1 MNEEQLARVLRRD
14 PNINVPRPQ
23 YRRPERTQPLRWA
36 RSTPHTLKQ
45 RILPLYRT
53 IRTTEP
59 LKWIPDEHLKTAW
72 PFLPNRPPVYPELP
86 VKKHGREELEIEE
99 ARKRQKAERRRAKAE
114 AAIAKLTAPP
124 ALKPDIFPLSPQ
136 AARAP
141 RPKDPSTE
149 EIRKKWPGPG
159 DFEFNWK
166 DNPHKDHSM
175 AVRDSIPNDMY
186 EPPIVRAMP
195 NRKPLNNSTIKLPF
209 VEDATVFYPSKIPG
223 SGDCFFGAVSMA
235 LYGTTMYWHYTKYCH
250 LWFFR
255 YVLTHPAH
263 PRHSFYW
270 HINSIGDANGQMN
283 TWHRLSTPHA
293 WQLSALFNVTADT
306 YNLFVVL
313 YEAPQ
318 AIDLF
323 GQYNATHVFFHLIN
337 RNHYESLIPKD
348 NEVLFPFPDGIKINP
363 RPGRAKIRP
372 PSGHGKNI
380 VPPPIALPI
389 IPRPSLMDMTRVL
402 GINTKGGALD
412 MDVVRTGLKRE
423 RALARKLND
432 PGEIKWWLAAEA
444 KERKAEEDEWLAII
458 GKVPSSNQGKLPT
471 NEELAANL
479 SKTLGKGKKP
489 GPGEVQKEPEGDKFT
504 PGGTK
509 KKKFTGF
516 GLDSDDSTDDETE
529 NPTGG

>member
-1 MNEEQLARVLRRD
+1 M
-14 PNINVPRPQ
+14 
-23 YRRPERTQPLRWA
+23 
-36 RSTPHTLKQ
+36 
-45 RILPLYRT
+45 
-53 IRTTEP
+53 
-59 LKWIPDEHLKTAW
+59 
-72 PFLPNRPPVYPELP
+72 
-86 VKKHGREELEIEE
+86 
-99 ARKRQKAERRRAKAE
+99 
-114 AAIAKLTAPP
+114 
-124 ALKPDIFPLSPQ
+124 
-136 AARAP
+136 
-141 RPKDPSTE
+141 
-149 EIRKKWPGPG
+149 
-159 DFEFNWK
+159 
-166 DNPHKDHSM
+166 
-175 AVRDSIPNDMY
+175 
-186 EPPIVRAMP
+186 
-195 NRKPLNNSTIKLPF
+195 
-209 VEDATVFYPSKIPG
+209 
-223 SGDCFFGAVSMA
+223 
-235 LYGTTMYWHYTKYCH
+235 
-250 LWFFR
+250 
-255 YVLTHPAH
+255 
-263 PRHSFYW
+263 
-270 HINSIGDANGQMN
+270 
-283 TWHRLSTPHA
+283 
-293 WQLSALFNVTADT
+293 
-306 YNLFVVL
+306 
-313 YEAPQ
+313 
-318 AIDLF
+318 
-323 GQYNATHVFFHLIN
+323 FFHLIN

-444 KERKAEEDEWLAII
+444 KERKAEEEEWLAII

>member
-72 PFLPNRPPVYPELP
+72 PFLPNRPP
-86 VKKHGREELEIEE
+86 
-99 ARKRQKAERRRAKAE
+99 KRQKAERRRAKAE

-293 WQLSALFNVTADT
+293 WQLSALFNVTADI

-444 KERKAEEDEWLAII
+444 KERKAEEEEWLAII